1 MSSKQKPNEPCQC
14 GSGKKFK
21 KCCQLTSTAPRSLLK
36 SAGRAP
42 TIDVNNPEA
51 AFQTVKDDPEAAR
64 ATAST
69 ILAQKATFIANQLGL
84 DPSLPLSELMAAA
97 SKRMGVATHVSN
109 AELKQADGLIAQAR
123 SAAPTSDEPDRR
135 IPRPA
140 PCSSCGDMAA
150 RRCAVNG
157 CCSKCLFEVSHFERL
172 GHNAMCDSD
181 QARLAEAGGA
191 RAFSY
196 GEVTTL
202 GFRQLATRMALTPA
216 DSFVDCG
223 SGTGRLVMQAHKE
236 FGVKSSI
243 GVELSSS
250 RHRIALDLLAASES
264 ATKSSRSR
272 TSKRRGGAAGGLDT
286 NHVVQFLCADF
297 AVRGLWTSADGG
309 GAPEGAALAGAT
321 VVFTCSVLFDDG
333 LMRRLVSSLPYAP
346 SILRVHPPSPLR
358 SSSSLVPLLLSLAA
372 GRMHRGVP
380 HCAPR
385 RFL

>member
-1 MSSKQKPNEPCQC
+1 M
-14 GSGKKFK
+14 
-21 KCCQLTSTAPRSLLK
+21 
-36 SAGRAP
+36 
-42 TIDVNNPEA
+42 
-51 AFQTVKDDPEAAR
+51 KDDPEAAR

-123 SAAPTSDEPDRR
+123 SAAPTSVEPDRR